1 MLVVAR
7 GDSVLNKFEQDSL
20 LMAINLKD
28 FLDQTGQYSEISIY
42 QLRSSNG
49 GQREWAKLDELD
61 A

>member
-20 LMAINLKD
+20 LRAINLKD
-28 FLDQTGQYSEISIY
+28 FLEQTGQYSDVSIY
-42 QLRSSNG
+42 QLRPTDG
-49 GQREWAKLDELD
+49 GRTEWAKLDELE